1 MRVPKPLT
9 TEQSRLIEQ
18 AETLMRSRIR
28 ADGAQLSDPS
38 TAGSMFRYRLASHER
53 EVFSV
58 AYLNS
63 RHKVLAV
70 EDLFAGTI
78 DGAEVHTRELVKRA
92 LELNS
97 AALIIAHN
105 HPSHSLEPSA
115 ADRAVTARIKQALS
129 LVDIRLLDHFVVS
142 ADGYT
147 SLAARGWV

>member
-9 TEQSRLIEQ
+9 NEQSRLIEQ

-28 ADGAQLSDPS
+28 ADGTQLSDPS
-38 TAGSMFRYRLASHER
+38 TAGSMFQYRLATHER

-70 EDLFAGTI
+70 EDLFAGTL

-92 LELNS
+92 LETNS
-97 AALIIAHN
+97 AAIIIAHN
-105 HPSHSLEPSA
+105 HPSGSLEPSA
-115 ADRAVTARIKQALS
+115 ADRSVTARCKQALA
-129 LVDIRLLDHFVVS
+129 LVEIRLLDHFVVS

-147 SLAARGWV
+147 SMAARGWV